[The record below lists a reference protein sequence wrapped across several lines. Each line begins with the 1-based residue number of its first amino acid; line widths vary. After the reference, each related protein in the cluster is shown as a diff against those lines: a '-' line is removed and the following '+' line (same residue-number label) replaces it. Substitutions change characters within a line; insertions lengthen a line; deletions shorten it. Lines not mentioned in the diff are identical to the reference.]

1 MTLRD
6 AVSSTHGAGAELGDA
21 RRHFVAGNPTGR
33 PPPEGREVMQDPA
46 QSVAEGFVLAGGR
59 STRMGQDK
67 ALLPWAGRPLLE
79 VALDKLRVLPLAT
92 APRIAAAR
100 SDLSS
105 HARVIADLHPGC
117 GPLSGIEAALAA
129 SSRPLNVFLP
139 VDVPLLP
146 AQFLLWMLQRAETT
160 GALVTVPR
168 INGWSQALCAVYHR
182 DLLGHI
188 SASLVAGDYKV
199 MPVVTA
205 AAGPLSQSP
214 RSQSIDVFDLE
225 LVASANAQLLAF
237 SPLPLYRWF
246 HNCNSPADM
255 AVMGNALVLT
265 Q

>member
-1 MTLRD
+1 
-6 AVSSTHGAGAELGDA
+6 VK
-21 RRHFVAGNPTGR
+21 
-33 PPPEGREVMQDPA
+33 DPV
-46 QSVAEGFVLAGGR
+46 QPVAEGFVLAGGR

-67 ALLPWAGRPLLE
+67 ALLPWGGQTLLE
-79 VALDKLRVLPLAT
+79 IALDKLRALPLAT

-105 HARVIADLHPGC
+105 HAGVIADLHPGC

-168 INGWSQALCAVYHR
+168 INGWPQALCAVYHR

-199 MPVVTA
+199 MHVVNS

-214 RSQSIDVFDLE
+214 RSRSMDVFDVE
-225 LVASANAQLLAF
+225 LVASANPQLLAF

-246 HNCNSPADM
+246 HNCNTPADM
-255 AVMGNALVLT
+255 AAMGNALVWT

>member
-1 MTLRD
+1 
-6 AVSSTHGAGAELGDA
+6 
-21 RRHFVAGNPTGR
+21 
-33 PPPEGREVMQDPA
+33 MQDPV

-79 VALDKLRVLPLAT
+79 VALDKLRALPLAT

-105 HARVIADLHPGC
+105 HAGVIADLHPGC

-168 INGWSQALCAVYHR
+168 INGWPQPLCAVYHR

-205 AAGPLSQSP
+205 AAGSLSQSG
-214 RSQSIDVFDLE
+214 SLYQSIDVFDVE
-225 LVASANAQLLAF
+225 LVASANSQLFAF
-237 SPLPLYRWF
+237 SPLPLYHWF
-246 HNCNSPADM
+246 HNCNTPVDM
-255 AVMGNALVLT
+255 AAMGNALVLT

>member
-1 MTLRD
+1 
-6 AVSSTHGAGAELGDA
+6 VK
-21 RRHFVAGNPTGR
+21 
-33 PPPEGREVMQDPA
+33 DPV
-46 QSVAEGFVLAGGR
+46 QPVAEGFVLAGGR

-67 ALLPWAGRPLLE
+67 ALLPWGGRPLLE
-79 VALDKLRVLPLAT
+79 VALDKLRALPLAT

-105 HARVIADLHPGC
+105 HAGVIADLHPGC

-168 INGWSQALCAVYHR
+168 INGWPQALCAVYHR

-214 RSQSIDVFDLE
+214 RSRSMDVFDVE
-225 LVASANAQLLAF
+225 LVASADAQLLAF

-246 HNCNSPADM
+246 HNCNTPADM
-255 AVMGNALVLT
+255 AAMGNALVWT

>member
-1 MTLRD
+1 
-6 AVSSTHGAGAELGDA
+6 VK
-21 RRHFVAGNPTGR
+21 
-33 PPPEGREVMQDPA
+33 DPV
-46 QSVAEGFVLAGGR
+46 QPVAEGFVLAGGR

-67 ALLPWAGRPLLE
+67 ALLPWGGRPLLE
-79 VALDKLRVLPLAT
+79 VALDKLRALPLAT

-105 HARVIADLHPGC
+105 HAGVVADLHPGC

-146 AQFLLWMLQRAETT
+146 AQFLLWMLQRAQTT

-168 INGWSQALCAVYHR
+168 INGWPQALCAVYHR
-182 DLLGHI
+182 DVLGHI

-205 AAGPLSQSP
+205 AAGPLFQSP
-214 RSQSIDVFDLE
+214 RSQSMDVFDVE
-225 LVASANAQLLAF
+225 LVASANAQLLAL

-246 HNCNSPADM
+246 HNCNTPADM
-255 AVMGNALVLT
+255 AAWEML
-265 Q
+265 